1 MTTDVKTQFF
11 NYMTLQRFAD
21 HTKRTYVTGVKGLAK
36 FYMLSPDTLT
46 GEQIQ
51 DYLLY
56 LLKDRKLAW
65 GTVNAYLSGMICF
78 YRGFCKWDETQFIIP
93 PRPRDKKLPTVYSQ
107 QEVKRL
113 LDSANNFKH
122 RLLLET
128 AYSAGLRISELV
140 RLKPHH
146 IESDPD
152 RMLIRVEQGKGKK
165 DRYTILSKKLLLDLR
180 TYWRQYRPGKWLFA
194 GQKPDKHLSEAA
206 ARAAFYHVKKKPV
219 SKKAAAFMF

>member
-128 AYSAGLRISELV
+128 A
-140 RLKPHH
+140 
-146 IESDPD
+146 
-152 RMLIRVEQGKGKK
+152 
-165 DRYTILSKKLLLDLR
+165 
-180 TYWRQYRPGKWLFA
+180 
-194 GQKPDKHLSEAA
+194 
-206 ARAAFYHVKKKPV
+206 
-219 SKKAAAFMF
+219 

>member
-1 MTTDVKTQFF
+1 
-11 NYMTLQRFAD
+11 MTLQRFAD

-36 FYMLSPDTLT
+36 YYKQSPDTLSN
-46 GEQIQ
+46 EQIQ

-56 LLKDRKLAW
+56 LLQDRKLTW
-65 GTVNAYLSGMICF
+65 GSVNAYLSGLVCF
-78 YRGFCKWDETQFIIP
+78 YRGFHKWDETQFQIP
-93 PRPRDKKLPTVYSQ
+93 PRPRARKLPTVYSK

-113 LDSANNFKH
+113 LAAAVTFKH

-140 RLKPHH
+140 RLEPHH

-165 DRYTILSKKLLLDLR
+165 DRYTILSKKLLEDLR
-180 TYWRQYRPGKWLFA
+180 TYFRQYRPGKWLFA
-194 GQKPDKHLSEAA
+194 GQNPDKHLSEAA
-206 ARAAFYHVKKKPV
+206 ARNAFYIAKKKPV
-219 SKKAAAFMF
+219 STKAAASMY

>member
-1 MTTDVKTQFF
+1 MASDLQAQFS

-21 HTKRTYVTGVKGLAK
+21 HTQRTYVTGVKGLAK
-36 FYMLSPDTLT
+36 FYKQSPDTLSD
-46 GEQIQ
+46 EQIQ
-51 DYLLY
+51 GYLLY
-56 LLKDRKLAW
+56 LLKDRKLTW

-78 YRGFCKWDETQFIIP
+78 YRGFCKWDDTQFKIP
-93 PRPRDKKLPTVYSQ
+93 PRPRDKKLPTVYSRD
-107 QEVKRL
+107 EAKRL
-113 LDSANNFKH
+113 LAAANNLKR

-140 RLKPHH
+140 RLKPQH

-165 DRYTILSKKLLLDLR
+165 DRYTILSQKLLLNLR

-194 GQKPDKHLSEAA
+194 GQKPDQHLSEAA
-206 ARAAFYHVKKKPV
+206 ARAAFYDAKK
-219 SKKAAAFMF
+219 SRH

>member
-1 MTTDVKTQFF
+1 MATDLRTQFL

-36 FYMLSPDTLT
+36 YYKQSPDTLSN
-46 GEQIQ
+46 EQIQ

-56 LLKDRKLAW
+56 LLQDRKLTW
-65 GTVNAYLSGMICF
+65 GSVNAYLSGLVCF
-78 YRGFCKWDETQFIIP
+78 YKGFCKWDETQFQIP
-93 PRPRDKKLPTVYSQ
+93 PRPRDRKLPTVYSK

-113 LDSANNFKH
+113 LAAADNFKH

-128 AYSAGLRISELV
+128 AFSAGLRISELV

-152 RMLIRVEQGKGKK
+152 RMLIRVDQGKGKK
-165 DRYTILSKKLLLDLR
+165 DRYTILSKRLLEDLR
-180 TYWRQYRPGKWLFA
+180 IYFRQYRPSKWLFA
-194 GQKPDKHLSEAA
+194 GQNPDKHLSEAA
-206 ARAAFYHVKKKPV
+206 ARNAFYLAKKKPV
-219 SKKAAAFMF
+219 STKVAAFMY